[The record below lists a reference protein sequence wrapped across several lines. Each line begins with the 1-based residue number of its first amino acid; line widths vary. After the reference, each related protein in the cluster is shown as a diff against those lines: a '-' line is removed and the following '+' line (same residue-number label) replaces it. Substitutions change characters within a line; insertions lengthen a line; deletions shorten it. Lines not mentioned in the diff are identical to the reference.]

1 VKKYTQTKEKRH
13 MKTEKND
20 HHNGFPVQTR
30 VKAGAPCQ
38 NEKAENRQYEREPM
52 HNGGLQEAL

>member
-1 VKKYTQTKEKRH
+1 
-13 MKTEKND
+13 MKTEKKD

-52 HNGGLQEAL
+52 HDGGLQEAL